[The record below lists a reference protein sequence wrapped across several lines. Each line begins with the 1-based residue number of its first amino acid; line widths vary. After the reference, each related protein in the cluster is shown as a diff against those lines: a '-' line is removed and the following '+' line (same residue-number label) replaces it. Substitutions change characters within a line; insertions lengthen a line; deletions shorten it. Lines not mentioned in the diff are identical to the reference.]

1 MGITVKTRKILW
13 GRSGNRCAICKE
25 ELVLEKD
32 PFNRTLNL
40 GEECHIIS
48 EQSNGPR
55 HEQLE
60 DFNYDSAENLMLL
73 CCNHHT
79 MIDEQV
85 EKFPTT
91 ELIKVKSE
99 HEKWVS
105 SNLDNEFEQ
114 IEPELSKEESILSFI
129 VGKHD
134 KEMNIESSKQILH
147 SAKGL
152 EIAFDEVEKIKSQII
167 EFVKKVNEQ
176 APQYNVT
183 TRENKQ
189 KIVDVIFKINTL
201 LAQFYQAYG
210 NSASDSYLL
219 FGIVDGL
226 FDQNGYAVPFYEPKN
241 RELIRL
247 NFSYNDA
254 GDFGW
259 RNQEGKKEFYKS
271 SEITEIWLE
280 KFFKKVLKE

>member
-1 MGITVKTRKILW
+1 MGITVKTRKTLW

-25 ELVLEKD
+25 ELVLDKD

-48 EQSNGPR
+48 EQPKGPR
-55 HEQLE
+55 HETLA

-79 MIDEQV
+79 IIDEQI
-85 EKFPTT
+85 EKFPTP
-91 ELIKVKSE
+91 ELAKIKSE

-134 KEMNIESSKQILH
+134 KEMNIETSKQILH
-147 SAKGL
+147 SVKGL
-152 EIAFDEVEKIKSQII
+152 EIAFDEVEKIKNQII
-167 EFVKKVNEQ
+167 EFVQKVNYQ

-183 TRENKQ
+183 TRENQQ
-189 KIVDVIFKINTL
+189 KIVDVVFKINTL

-226 FDQNGYAVPFYEPKN
+226 FDKNGQAISFYEPKN
-241 RELIRL
+241 KELIRL
-247 NFSYNDA
+247 NFSYNDR

-259 RNQEGKKEFYKS
+259 RNQEGKKEFYTS
-271 SEITEIWLE
+271 SGITELWLE
-280 KFFKKVLKE
+280 KFFKKVLK

>member
-13 GRSGNRCAICKE
+13 GRSGNRCAICKQ

-48 EQSNGPR
+48 EQLNGPR
-55 HEQLE
+55 HERIS
-60 DFNYDSAENLMLL
+60 DFDYDDAENLLLL

-79 MIDEQV
+79 TVDEQI
-85 EKFPTT
+85 EKYTIS
-91 ELIKVKSE
+91 ELKKLKSE

-105 SNLDNEFEQ
+105 SNLDGEFKEIQ
-114 IEPELSKEESILSFI
+114 PELSKQESILSFI

-134 KEMNIESSKQILH
+134 KEMNIESSKNILH
-147 SAKGL
+147 SVKGL
-152 EIAFDEVEKIKSQII
+152 EIAFGEVERIKSQII
-167 EFVKKVNEQ
+167 DFVNKVNEQ
-176 APQYNVT
+176 APQYNV
-183 TRENKQ
+183 RIRDNRY
-189 KIVDVIFKINTL
+189 KIVDVIFRINTF
-201 LAQFYQAYG
+201 LAQFYQAYN

-226 FDQNGYAVPFYEPKN
+226 FDDNGYPVSFYEPKN
-241 RELIRL
+241 RDIIRL
-247 NFSYNDA
+247 NFSYNEK

-259 RNQEGKKEFYKS
+259 RNQEEKKEFYNS
-271 SEITEIWLE
+271 SEITDLWLE
-280 KFFKKVLKE
+280 KFFKKVLK

>member
-48 EQSNGPR
+48 EQPNGPR
-55 HEQLE
+55 YEPLT

-85 EKFPTT
+85 EKFPTS
-91 ELIKVKSE
+91 ELVKIKSE

-105 SNLDNEFEQ
+105 SNLDGEFEQ

-167 EFVKKVNEQ
+167 EFVQKVNEQ

-183 TRENKQ
+183 TRENQQ

-226 FDQNGYAVPFYEPKN
+226 FDKNGYAVPFYEPKN

-247 NFSYNDA
+247 NFSYNDR

-259 RNQEGKKEFYKS
+259 RNQEGKKEFYTS
-271 SEITEIWLE
+271 SEITELWLE
-280 KFFKKVLKE
+280 KFFKKVLK